1 MSKRISELEEVV
13 VDAWPAE
20 ECEVLDGWLLR
31 KSGGP
36 THRGNS
42 VATLDAGRELEL
54 RERIERAEAFY
65 RARGTRPMF
74 QVGPCATPS
83 GLDAAL
89 AERGYAVEGA
99 AVCAIAEVR
108 DVLDRLPRGT
118 ETSVSGRASEAW
130 LELARTQSRFRDTYD
145 VFLGFL
151 KRLGTRCRYATARD
165 AKGTVVA
172 GCFAISSEER
182 LGIYGMLTIAE
193 ARRRGAGGALLRAL
207 AESAAAE
214 CMRELYLLVETD
226 NVAARA
232 LYQKAGFTDAY
243 TYHYRVH
250 GEPSVPVR

>member
-1 MSKRISELEEVV
+1 MNKRLAELEEVI
-13 VDAWPAE
+13 VDAWPAL

-31 KSGGP
+31 QSGGP

-54 RERIERAEAFY
+54 MERIERAEAFY
-65 RARGTRPMF
+65 RARGVRPMF

-89 AERGYAVEGA
+89 SERGYGIEGE
-99 AVCAIAEVR
+99 AVCATSEPR
-108 DVLDRLPRGT
+108 DVLDRLPRGG

-130 LELARTQSRFRDTYD
+130 LDLMRTQSRFRDSSD

-165 AKGTVVA
+165 SKGRVVA
-172 GCFAISSEER
+172 GCFAISSEDR
-182 LGIYGMLTIAE
+182 LGIYGMLTVPE
-193 ARRRGAGGALLRAL
+193 ARRRGAGAGLLRAL

-214 CMRELYLLVETD
+214 RMRELYLLVETD

-232 LYQKAGFTDAY
+232 LYAKAGFVDAY

-250 GEPSVPVR
+250 TAQ